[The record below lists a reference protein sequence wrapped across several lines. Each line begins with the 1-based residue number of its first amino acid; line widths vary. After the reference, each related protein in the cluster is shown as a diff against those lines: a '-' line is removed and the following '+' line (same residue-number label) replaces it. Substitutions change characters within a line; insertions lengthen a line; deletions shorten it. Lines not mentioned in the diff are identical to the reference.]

1 MRLSNRSLL
10 CLAAAASLAVFTVA
24 AREPLASRIGH
35 TDPAKRQTVKA
46 VHAGAGEIA
55 YQALLDSQ
63 SLEANLHFLHR
74 GVLQPKSSMG
84 HHFHNHCEEMY
95 VILDGEA
102 EFTVDG
108 RTSLLKAPIG
118 APCRLGHS
126 HALYNPT
133 DKPVQFLNINVT
145 LLKGENDF
153 VNTND
158 PRVGVPLDPI
168 PVFMTV
174 PFDRTLLRPVNA
186 MAGGKGAVQYRR
198 AIAPSLFA
206 GPWSYMDHLLL
217 PPGATVGQQV
227 HRGVSEVYYVMS
239 GAGRFTLGSETAA
252 MQEGDAVPVRLN
264 EVHALEN
271 TGTAPLEL
279 LVVGISRERNKEV
292 Q

>member
-1 MRLSNRSLL
+1 MRPNHRVFHFLV
-10 CLAAAASLAVFTVA
+10 AASLLAVLTLA
-24 AREPLASRIGH
+24 AREPLASRIAH
-35 TDPAKRQTVKA
+35 TDPARRQTVKA

-55 YQALLDSQ
+55 YQALLDSH
-63 SLEANLHFLHR
+63 SLETNLHFLHR

-84 HHFHNHCEEMY
+84 HHFHNNCEEMY

-108 RTSLLKAPIG
+108 RTSLLKAPVG
-118 APCRLGHS
+118 APCRLGHA

-145 LLKGENDF
+145 QLKGESDF

-174 PFDRTLLRPVNA
+174 PFDRALLRPVN
-186 MAGGKGAVQYRR
+186 GTQYRR
-198 AIAPSLFA
+198 AIAPSVFA
-206 GPWSYMDHLLL
+206 GPWAYTDHLLL
-217 PPGATVGQQV
+217 PPGATVGQQT
-227 HRGVSEVYYVMS
+227 HRGVSEVYYVMA
-239 GAGRFTLGSETAA
+239 GAGRITVGSETAA
-252 MQEGDAVPVRLN
+252 IREGDAVPVQLN

-271 TGTAPLEL
+271 NGAAPLEL
-279 LVVGISRERNKEV
+279 LVIGISRERNKEI